1 VRLADVYR
9 HSLVIVSD
17 FRIPDAHRAWSLLE
31 QREDALAAIG
41 AHHIAVCRSIGER
54 RRFLVLIG
62 VRSREPVVDLLRS
75 RELFGWFDAVG
86 VEDIPAVF
94 AGEIADRYELAEPDS
109 DSGGEP
115 DPGVV
120 VSAILEVAD
129 PVLLM
134 NQMHSAKEAFKAAG
148 VRKVWVFRALD
159 DSNEVFI
166 LQELES
172 ERHARSWIR
181 HHDASADWMEFGGV
195 GVYPPLFIGEPV
207 RMIKV
212 DETG

>member
-1 VRLADVYR
+1 MKLADVYR

-31 QREDALAAIG
+31 QRENALAAIG
-41 AHHIAVCRSIGER
+41 AHHIAVCRSTGER

-62 VRSREPVVDLLRS
+62 VRIREPVVDLLRS

-94 AGEIADRYELAEPDS
+94 AGEIVDRYEFA
-109 DSGGEP
+109 DSGDEP
-115 DPGVV
+115 GPGVV

-129 PVLLM
+129 PVVLM
-134 NQMHSAKEAFKAAG
+134 DEMHSAKEAFKAAG

-159 DSNEVFI
+159 ASNEVFI
-166 LQELES
+166 LQELDS
-172 ERHARSWIR
+172 EQHARSWIR
-181 HHDASADWMEFGGV
+181 HHDPSAAWMEHGGV
-195 GVYPPLFIGEPV
+195 GVYPPLFVGELV
-207 RMIKV
+207 RMIPV
-212 DETG
+212 DQIE